1 MTHVSLKNG
10 TVVTGIF
17 LAAVV
22 VLAPSSAMAQVLTT
36 VSEGDFRFVGQQRVT
51 GNPDHS
57 ITISGKVSIRH
68 QGSIATI
75 TAKADSVAADV
86 QCVNPGGN
94 PFTTKVAQIDTMEQ
108 SDDFT
113 KNMQGTK
120 TLNYVLK
127 LGPPPT
133 PSAEEVQCTNGNNAG
148 WNTELVSVTYS
159 VISVSATSDQGAD
172 GPKPTSPDSI
182 TA

>member
-1 MTHVSLKNG
+1 MTHISLKNG

-22 VLAPSSAMAQVLTT
+22 VLAPSSAMAQVLTAT
-36 VSEGDFRFVGQQRVT
+36 PEGDVRFVGQQRVK

-57 ITISGKVSIRH
+57 IKIGGNVAGVH
-68 QGSIATI
+68 QGSTVTI
-75 TAKADSVAADV
+75 TAKVDSITAEV

-94 PFTTKVAQIDTMEQ
+94 PFTTKVAQMGTMEQ

-113 KNMQGTK
+113 KNKQGK
-120 TLNYVLK
+120 LLNYVLK
-127 LGPPPT
+127 LGPPST

-148 WNTELVSVTYS
+148 WNTQLVSVTYS
-159 VISVSATSDQGAD
+159 VISVWETSEFGAD
-172 GPKPTSPDSI
+172 GPEPTSPDSI

>member
-10 TVVTGIF
+10 TVVTRIF

-22 VLAPSSAMAQVLTT
+22 VLAPSSAMAAPLH
-36 VSEGDFRFVGQQRVT
+36 FVGQQRVT
-51 GNPDHS
+51 GNPDHG
-57 ITISGKVSIRH
+57 ITISGEVAIR
-68 QGSIATI
+68 QYGSIMTI
-75 TAKADSVAADV
+75 TARADSVTAEV

-94 PFTTKVAQIDTMEQ
+94 QFTTKVAQLGVIEQ

-113 KNMQGTK
+113 KDKRGK
-120 TLNYVLK
+120 LADYVLK

-133 PSAEEVQCTNGNNAG
+133 PSAGEVQCTNGNNAG
-148 WNTELVSVTYS
+148 WNTQLVSVTYS
-159 VISVSATSDQGAD
+159 VISVRETSEYGED
-172 GPKPTSPDSI
+172 GPEPTSPDSI